1 MSEKNDKKKITK
13 EEISEQVDKNAR
25 KKLTSGESSKSRKK
39 RLTKQTDAAKSARK
53 PSNKPA
59 QEASA
64 EEVSALGSTDDTT
77 INRMIEL
84 GLPIPEA
91 TRPEPKTRKKAAA
104 PKRARGPIIGTPLDT
119 APKTG
124 SDYRDDNKEKN
135 VAFEESQKERAE
147 GEVGGVA
154 ALGEEASFAEKEARS
169 QQLAKYQEQIKEVPS
184 STVPKNEGTVDDDP
198 LRPKQV
204 DKFVPP
210 TAAEAARSASRPA
223 RGGGGTG
230 VYTFDAAEGAPVRKE
245 TDVANLRSSREA
257 KGLPGLPGD
266 ERGVNELALTLA
278 QRDYD
283 KAKETGKVVNEMDPT
298 GDKPTAIDQIYN
310 GHHRRLADVLIEGN
324 LTEDQIR
331 RHAEGSGATFH
342 TKVHALWNTLKEH
355 RAAQASAGPV
365 DLEKEGITHW
375 IHPRTGEALPIS
387 ANHPDMPKQQPVGL
401 PGGEDVN
408 HGFWR
413 AGVSKRVR
421 RDENTGAP
429 VVDARTGNSEVD
441 ASLGWDPDKPVGWVP
456 FTLKGGTRALKQ
468 NFPPSNSVSQWQSE
482 VRNIKSDFPMA
493 PSQDS
498 RLQHKA
504 RATRWIEDAERAEA
518 KGKVIARNKK
528 GEPIPRMKRRTG
540 KIMGIYNK
548 TGRTQP
554 AGFTTQMQEGGDPL
568 VTDTVATSTSRA
580 RVNRPDTIG
589 TTGREYNPGGSILV
603 TEGSEIPE
611 VTKTVEFTPKIN
623 RPKKWKIQN
632 GKRVVNPSVVG
643 VSGGGGV
650 LGQKTEPAFIPVTD
664 HNKGQQFL
672 GPQPKWDRPNVI
684 GENEPGV
691 STAEPITRGSPEI
704 TRVKK
709 SKRSKKTKL
718 VTTPGMVDQTIPGF
732 ENVDL
737 KDSEKK
743 PFTEAPAINIVEGPI
758 TSAQASAEKTAPYL
772 ASSSKTRKATGRVT
786 VSTRSTTSAR
796 RSTPA
801 VSTQLA
807 KIAGNSPVDLPV
819 SSSSA
824 PAAPRQNAEQLMLP
838 GMEGPDNVNPHAE
851 GNQWV
856 KNRDLSPETRRLQ
869 GTARN
874 VRTNQAEPEED
885 TRPVAQKFETPTD
898 KIMRGVRE
906 KKSGK

>member
-13 EEISEQVDKNAR
+13 KEIREQVDKDAR

-310 GHHRRLADVLIEGN
+310 GHHRRLADVMIEGN
-324 LTEDQIR
+324 LKEDQIR
-331 RHAEGSGATFH
+331 RYAEGSGATFH

-355 RAAQASAGPV
+355 RAAQASTGPV

-456 FTLKGGTRALKQ
+456 FILKGGTRALKQ

-518 KGKVIARNKK
+518 EGKVIARNKK
-528 GEPIPRMKRRTG
+528 GEPIPSMKRRTG

-611 VTKTVEFTPKIN
+611 VTKTVEFTPKRN
-623 RPKKWKIQN
+623 RPKNWKIQN

-643 VSGGGGV
+643 VQGGGGV
-650 LGQKTEPAFIPVTD
+650 LVQKTEPAFIPVTD

-709 SKRSKKTKL
+709 SKRSKDTKL
-718 VTTPGMVDQTIPGF
+718 VTNPGMVDQMIPGF
-732 ENVDL
+732 ENVD
-737 KDSEKK
+737 
-743 PFTEAPAINIVEGPI
+743 P
-758 TSAQASAEKTAPYL
+758 
-772 ASSSKTRKATGRVT
+772 
-786 VSTRSTTSAR
+786 TRSTASAR

-824 PAAPRQNAEQLMLP
+824 PAAPAAPRQNAEQLMLP
-838 GMEGPDNVNPHAE
+838 GMEGPDNVNPHAK
-851 GNQWV
+851 GNQWI